1 MEPTDWARIWAKYG
15 GDDIE
20 GEGAD
25 VPGVAK
31 SLQLRPD
38 LVVSGAGWN
47 GAIMT
52 LDVSGTVRALKPKD
66 VPVYAILEKIPAS
79 SPALTRI
86 EQEKHEHYDATA
98 LEKGEVFKAVIFSHS
113 GQMSADAIFAFE
125 VAVKGIA
132 ERKGIAP
139 GTVRAWWMGSLC
151 TETAKLTARMLLDA
165 ATAAF
170 DTARPG
176 RRRFHPLGDEFNND
190 LTSAKDVPAQERHV
204 AADGHQRAH
213 SSLLPSAFLQ
223 DVRKGC
229 EPRAWDAAEV
239 VADAE
244 AFGGG
249 AVAVPAWG

>member
-1 MEPTDWARIWAKYG
+1 M
-15 GDDIE
+15 
-20 GEGAD
+20 
-25 VPGVAK
+25 
-31 SLQLRPD
+31 
-38 LVVSGAGWN
+38 
-47 GAIMT
+47 
-52 LDVSGTVRALKPKD
+52 
-66 VPVYAILEKIPAS
+66 
-79 SPALTRI
+79 SP
-86 EQEKHEHYDATA
+86 
-98 LEKGEVFKAVIFSHS
+98 
-113 GQMSADAIFAFE
+113 DAIFAFE

-132 ERKGIAP
+132 QHKGIAP

-229 EPRAWDAAEV
+229 EPRAWEAAE

-244 AFGGG
+244 AFGGD
-249 AVAVPAWG
+249 AVAVPAWVKGVGFSLDACALITLIPYRLWTPGSSWFVLYFSQL